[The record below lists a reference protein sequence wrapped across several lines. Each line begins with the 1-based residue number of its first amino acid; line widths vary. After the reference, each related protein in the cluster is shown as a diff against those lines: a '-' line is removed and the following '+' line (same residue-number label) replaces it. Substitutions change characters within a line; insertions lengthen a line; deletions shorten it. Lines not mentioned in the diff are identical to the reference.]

1 MSYTVKQ
8 HPKVVKFLSK
18 CEKPLSDRIKNKFKL
33 LEKEPFRYLEQ
44 YQGQDFYKLRIGD
57 YRALVDVDTSQKL
70 ILIRFLDHRSKIY
83 KRT

>member
-57 YRALVDVDTSQKL
+57 YRSL
-70 ILIRFLDHRSKIY
+70 IDIDFKRKILFVRVMDNRGRIY
-83 KRT
+83 KN